1 MFSRLEG
8 SYGRRK
14 KKAGKKKTDNCFEEQ
29 TDDQLQQLCKAAKLS
44 HAGTKPKLVERLC
57 QDEILGPRGCKC
69 LYIRMDQLKDYCRVR
84 SLPVAGSRFDLILR
98 IIQYDKDA
106 KESASSQKRKA
117 DSSGGPPKKKST
129 AAAETPD
136 LTDAATT

>member
-1 MFSRLEG
+1 
-8 SYGRRK
+8 
-14 KKAGKKKTDNCFEEQ
+14 
-29 TDDQLQQLCKAAKLS
+29 
-44 HAGTKPKLVERLC
+44 
-57 QDEILGPRGCKC
+57 
-69 LYIRMDQLKDYCRVR
+69 MDQLKDYCRVR

-136 LTDAATT
+136 LTDAATTKTSASTTTGDLASPRRLEKEED